1 MSECS
6 ICATKGNLQYE
17 CNYCGDVFCSE
28 HRLPEKH
35 DCPGL
40 IVFKHL
46 GSKWFGTES
55 GFKSDEIP
63 SSKIREVA
71 DDLGIEGVRK
81 LKETEEVIDEVAQ
94 TTQESTTHV
103 SIGDDLSE
111 AGSES
116 YTAFEPKLTVGNS
129 VDPDYESSP
138 DVNLDGSI
146 AKSEDQDTSESS
158 KQRKEKASRLSQIWI
173 YLALALLVAVLYYF
187 I

>member
-1 MSECS
+1 
-6 ICATKGNLQYE
+6 
-17 CNYCGDVFCSE
+17 
-28 HRLPEKH
+28 
-35 DCPGL
+35 L

-81 LKETEEVIDEVAQ
+81 LKETEDVIDEVAQ